1 MFAPFV
7 VEMVGAPL
15 GRSHLEQRLPK
26 GLRSA
31 TCAVAVKFQRP
42 VDIGYTR
49 RYANADTA
57 FPRLTVSRGTR
68 QANRLLVGQCGAGGS
83 SITARFPT
91 LNVRLPGF

>member
-42 VDIGYTR
+42 VDIGYATTLD
-49 RYANADTA
+49 AT
-57 FPRLTVSRGTR
+57 PTPTPLSR
-68 QANRLLVGQCGAGGS
+68 A
-83 SITARFPT
+83 
-91 LNVRLPGF
+91 